1 VIVVDA
7 RGATRRGRS
16 ASGVRLHLISTG
28 DRYDMAARRLE
39 PDPAKCPLPRSTD
52 TLEPP
57 EDVFARWA
65 FLHLLERFGRS
76 ARTELTVPVPGGSL
90 VLRKGADF
98 AAVSREGTG
107 VEGTPVGLTLRG
119 VLLDLHRR

>member
-28 DRYDMAARRLE
+28 DRYDMATRRLE
-39 PDPAKCPLPRSTD
+39 PDPGKRALARTTGPLRA
-52 TLEPP
+52 P

-76 ARTELTVPVPGGSL
+76 AQAELTVPVPGGSL
-90 VLRKGADF
+90 VLRRGADF
-98 AAVSREGTG
+98 AAVSHEGSG
-107 VEGTPVGLTLRG
+107 VEGTPAGLTLRG
-119 VLLDLHRR
+119 VLVDVHRH